1 MEAVKAQNSRLSEVL
16 VPMLIAAS
24 ATMFLFY
31 IDEGYY
37 DFRWMNDFGNWFV
50 FFIYLGILT
59 GAQVLMGRLFFRR
72 FKGWTRGILT
82 GATGLVLG
90 VAFAFYIFS

>member
-1 MEAVKAQNSRLSEVL
+1 MEVVKTQNGRTREIWVPLL
-16 VPMLIAAS
+16 VAAS

-37 DFRWMNDFGNWFV
+37 DFRWMKDFGNWFV

-59 GAQVLMGRLFFRR
+59 GAQLLIGWLFFRR
-72 FKGWTRGILT
+72 FTGWTRGILM
-82 GATGLVLG
+82 ALPGLVLG
-90 VAFAFYIFS
+90 VALAFYLFS